1 MEQTL
6 IEIER
11 GPAVEDNRNAFQIAM
26 QDRSSPRW
34 SACPAAG
41 DPLRRRRTT
50 WADLEVELF
59 FFDDPPPAGSARRL
73 ALRAWHDAVGGS
85 AAPSSDFGIGVVAVF
100 GGGVVPG
107 VGMIGESR
115 RYEASV
121 DPMMAAEA
129 TAWQAKRDQWQHAR
143 RAQERR
149 LFGRLAVDRSP
160 ATRAAI
166 VEQFLPLAR
175 QLARRYRNLEDLEDL
190 EQIAAMGLVKAIDR
204 FDPQRGL
211 AFSSFAFPTILG
223 ELKRHL
229 RDRGWSVRPP
239 RSVQELAA
247 RVEPAA
253 NAIHAER
260 GRSPTV
266 PELAERVGS
275 TVEQVLEAMQLATA
289 RQGDLARRTP
299 LGCRQTRRSRPGGR
313 V

>member
-1 MEQTL
+1 
-6 IEIER
+6 
-11 GPAVEDNRNAFQIAM
+11 
-26 QDRSSPRW
+26 
-34 SACPAAG
+34 
-41 DPLRRRRTT
+41 
-50 WADLEVELF
+50 
-59 FFDDPPPAGSARRL
+59 
-73 ALRAWHDAVGGS
+73 
-85 AAPSSDFGIGVVAVF
+85 
-100 GGGVVPG
+100 
-107 VGMIGESR
+107 MIGESR

-175 QLARRYRNLEDLEDL
+175 QLARRYRNLEDIEDL

-229 RDRGWSVRPP
+229 RDRGWCVRPP

-289 RQGDLARRTP
+289 RRAISLDEPRWDADKPAGRGREVAFEEPGFAIAEDAAVLDELMRGLTERERRVVRLRFREDLRQSQIGDLLGMSQMQVSRMLRNTLAQLQETVTSTPSSASARRLP
-299 LGCRQTRRSRPGGR
+299 SSERRNARRRPGGWSK
-313 V
+313 